1 MFPVIFKKIYSGNFA
16 FFIHIILELFAH
28 EFCIFLKK
36 VAYLFAYSIA
46 SVCLQ
51 ANILLFE
58 NAHIPKTENCFN
70 VKPFYMKVIIS
81 IDLEICISV
90 PLK

>member
-1 MFPVIFKKIYSGNFA
+1 M
-16 FFIHIILELFAH
+16 HIILELFAH
-28 EFCIFLKK
+28 EFCTFLKK
-36 VAYLFAYSIA
+36 VVYLFAYSIA

-51 ANILLFE
+51 TNILLFE

-70 VKPFYMKVIIS
+70 VKPFYVKVIIL
-81 IDLEICISV
+81 IDLEICINV